1 MRLWVPREER
11 LACYG
16 QESANEILDSNDIDQ
31 DDPLRAALLDWIRLA
46 GTFPREPTSSR
57 FRTASATGLCQAV
70 LYVSWT
76 Q

>member
-46 GTFPREPTSSR
+46 GTFPGEPTSSR
-57 FRTASATGLCQAV
+57 FRTASAAGLCQAV